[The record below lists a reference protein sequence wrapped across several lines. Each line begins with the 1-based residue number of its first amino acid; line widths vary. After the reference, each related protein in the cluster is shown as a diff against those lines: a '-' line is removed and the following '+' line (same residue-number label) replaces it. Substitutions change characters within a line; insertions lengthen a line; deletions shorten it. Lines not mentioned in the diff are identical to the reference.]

1 MSLSLPEPLTCWVGQ
16 EVFSQSSPIPA
27 SLLACPWSCLGMV
40 SVVMSTKR
48 PCFVLV
54 PDEVS
59 VFLPIA
65 SSTEAQVRS
74 ISLRPGKAN

>member
-1 MSLSLPEPLTCWVGQ
+1 
-16 EVFSQSSPIPA
+16 
-27 SLLACPWSCLGMV
+27 MV
-40 SVVMSTKR
+40 SVAMSTKR

-65 SSTEAQVRS
+65 SSTEAQVRG
-74 ISLRPGKAN
+74 ISLHPGKAN